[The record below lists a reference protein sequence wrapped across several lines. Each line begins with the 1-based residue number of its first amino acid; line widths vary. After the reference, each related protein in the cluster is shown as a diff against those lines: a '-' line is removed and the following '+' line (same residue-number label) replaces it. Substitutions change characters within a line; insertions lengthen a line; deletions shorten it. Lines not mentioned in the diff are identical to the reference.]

1 MPRAFL
7 VFTNVVS
14 FLHALK
20 EKKMLLHFFRDIS
33 HIQCCLPRSKNMEL
47 PYRLLLQQMVK
58 GRTQTHGLVAWQLAT
73 WPNAKQYHTPVSGHS
88 ELLLRSDTI
97 QHSAPHSA
105 LQTQFDSSYSSTAHD
120 RTQRRH
126 AQVQRHNTQAE
137 QRRLR
142 WPPVLYMAYLWVQV
156 LAVFS
161 YLCRSVLYMCA
172 ISGTRGSSGFGSV
185 SREQMDSNT
194 LDIVSAGLHWS
205 LRMSR
210 QMLPLLLMFGWNTL
224 VRNATCTLHSIDQ
237 GHMLWNRGLWIVRM
251 HGYSAWRMN
260 SWTWEIFKLAHEW
273 LESQTTRTYS
283 VAITRWII

>member
-1 MPRAFL
+1 VPVRL
-7 VFTNVVS
+7 VHVRDLGDQRVVGVWI
-14 FLHALK
+14 
-20 EKKMLLHFFRDIS
+20 R
-33 HIQCCLPRSKNMEL
+33 
-47 PYRLLLQQMVK
+47 QQ
-58 GRTQTHGLVAWQLAT
+58 GADGQQHLE
-73 WPNAKQYHTPVSGHS
+73 PNT
-88 ELLLRSDTI
+88 
-97 QHSAPHSA
+97 
-105 LQTQFDSSYSSTAHD
+105 
-120 RTQRRH
+120 
-126 AQVQRHNTQAE
+126 
-137 QRRLR
+137 
-142 WPPVLYMAYLWVQV
+142 
-156 LAVFS
+156 VF
-161 YLCRSVLYMCA
+161 V
-172 ISGTRGSSGFGSV
+172 GSSSHGKRLIDRYSYI
-185 SREQMDSNT
+185 RESPT